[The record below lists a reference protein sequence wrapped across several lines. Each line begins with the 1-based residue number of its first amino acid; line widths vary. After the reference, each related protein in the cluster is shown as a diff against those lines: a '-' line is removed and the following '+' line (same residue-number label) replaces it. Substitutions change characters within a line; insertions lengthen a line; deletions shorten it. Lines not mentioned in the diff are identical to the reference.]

1 MIELDLLTMCN
12 ENLSKIITTIFSCQ
26 PRNRSLMGVVSKDT
40 FLFSQRTDAVSLS
53 LFLYIVDME
62 GGDVFYLTAL
72 HQCSVF
78 VLMEKPYSRFC
89 KYLLTIRQFSA
100 NKWY

>member
-26 PRNRSLMGVVSKDT
+26 PRNRSLMGVVNKDT

-62 GGDVFYLTAL
+62 GWDVLPDCA
-72 HQCSVF
+72 SS
-78 VLMEKPYSRFC
+78 MFC
-89 KYLLTIRQFSA
+89 VCVNGKTLL
-100 NKWY
+100 